1 MIIFSFSVV
10 GFGLMVS
17 SIANTQQQAILGTFM
32 MRVPAIALSGF
43 AAPLENMPE
52 WLQQAVWINPMKH
65 GVIIFRGLF
74 LKDMPASLVAANA
87 WPLLV
92 IGGVS
97 LALAGWMFRRRMG

>member
-1 MIIFSFSVV
+1 
-10 GFGLMVS
+10 
-17 SIANTQQQAILGTFM
+17 
-32 MRVPAIALSGF
+32 
-43 AAPLENMPE
+43 
-52 WLQQAVWINPMKH
+52 MKH